1 MDGLGESHKPQQH
14 ILPGKSSIWVS
25 KGMGDATRGARGAEG
40 AVRCWGPSSEPPA
53 APRKCAGRPPGGAAP
68 RGPDA
73 AGGAAGKGE
82 ARARYPEGG
91 GPSLLAPRL
100 RAAGGGAGIGA
111 APTAAAQP
119 AEQPEAPQR
128 PPLHARAQARPLS
141 CGPRG
146 SSPCWAGG
154 AGRGAP
160 GSTLR
165 PSQCRLGTWVSV
177 GWRLLGFP
185 FFTILLWE
193 HQAHDH
199 VLTGLTS
206 CLLEN
211 LLTLIFSN
219 VKMQTCA
226 IVTCRIAFISLP
238 FVSK

>member
-128 PPLHARAQARPLS
+128 PPLHARAQAAPALLRAPRLLPLLGRRG
-141 CGPRG
+141 GPR
-146 SSPCWAGG
+146 SPGEHAAALAVPPRDLGI
-154 AGRGAP
+154 RGLETV
-160 GSTLR
+160 GISFFHY
-165 PSQCRLGTWVSV
+165 SSV
-177 GWRLLGFP
+177 GASG
-185 FFTILLWE
+185 T
-193 HQAHDH
+193 
-199 VLTGLTS
+199 
-206 CLLEN
+206 
-211 LLTLIFSN
+211 
-219 VKMQTCA
+219 
-226 IVTCRIAFISLP
+226 
-238 FVSK
+238 

>member
-1 MDGLGESHKPQQH
+1 MAWESHINH
-14 ILPGKSSIWVS
+14 SNTSSLENQVFGSAKAWE
-25 KGMGDATRGARGAEG
+25 TRPGARGARREQFAAG
-40 AVRCWGPSSEPPA
+40 DPAQNPLPPPA
-53 APRKCAGRPPGGAAP
+53 NAPGGPRAGRLRGAPTRPEGRQARGRRALGTRKAAARRSWLRGSVRPEVARGSARRPPQQHSQQSSQRRRSARRSMPAPRP
-68 RGPDA
+68 
-73 AGGAAGKGE
+73 
-82 ARARYPEGG
+82 
-91 GPSLLAPRL
+91 
-100 RAAGGGAGIGA
+100 
-111 APTAAAQP
+111 
-119 AEQPEAPQR
+119 
-128 PPLHARAQARPLS
+128 RPLS